1 MIMSKLMS
9 KRDKIRAQMK
19 SRFYYWFWGA
29 ATVAVVGGQLYVGS
43 SYRAMAKSMNR
54 WFDTAVDA
62 LIDNY
67 PDVRPRGIYEPLIPP
82 PTGDFRRD
90 QIDLTGLDPDDYII
104 WLEVDEEV

>member
-1 MIMSKLMS
+1 MTN
-9 KRDKIRAQMK
+9 KRDKVRAQVK
-19 SRFYYWFWGA
+19 SRFYYAFWGA
-29 ATVAVVGGQLYVGS
+29 ATIAVVAGQVYVGT

-54 WFDTAVDA
+54 WFDTALEVLIPDA
-62 LIDNY
+62 PTI
-67 PDVRPRGIYEPLIPP
+67 PRGRYEPLIPP